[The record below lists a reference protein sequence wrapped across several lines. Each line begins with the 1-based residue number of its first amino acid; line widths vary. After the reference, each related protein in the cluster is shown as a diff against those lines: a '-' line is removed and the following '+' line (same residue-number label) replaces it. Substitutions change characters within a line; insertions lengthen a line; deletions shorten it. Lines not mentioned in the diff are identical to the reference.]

1 MTHETCAAQHYGFW
15 AAQSKWLSSTIS
27 AYNAGALPKV
37 MTTPDDEPLYAVDS
51 RGIGLVSIDGQI
63 TKGESSF
70 GGTSSTRT
78 RHALRSAAADH
89 DVKAIML
96 HIDSPGG
103 TVAGLQ
109 PLADEVYAIAQS
121 GKLIHTHADDMMAS
135 AALWVGIQANH
146 VTASAMTEV
155 GSIGVVAMVQDTSGA
170 AEQAGVKVHV
180 ISTGEHK
187 GAFAPGAEV
196 TDDHLA
202 ELQSR
207 VDEINTFFAAAVKR
221 GAGLSIEAVRSLA
234 DGRDWLAA
242 EAKDK
247 GLIDGVATF
256 DDAMMALHRQ
266 VRNQEREVES
276 ASRSRRIAMAKLT

>member
-1 MTHETCAAQHYGFW
+1 MNYENCAAQHYGFW
-15 AAQSKWLSSTIS
+15 GVQSKWLSSTIA
-27 AYNAGALPKV
+27 AYNAGTLPKV
-37 MTTPDDEPLYAVDS
+37 VANPDGEALYTVGP
-51 RGIGLVSIDGQI
+51 RGIALLAISGQI

-78 RHALRSAAADH
+78 RHALRSAAADS

-109 PLADEVYAIAQS
+109 PLADEVHAIAQS

-135 AALWVGIQANH
+135 AALWIGIQANH
-146 VTASAMTEV
+146 VTASPMTEV

-180 ISTGEHK
+180 VSTGDHK

-196 TDDHLA
+196 TDDQLA

-207 VDEINTFFAAAVKR
+207 VDEINTFFTAAVKR
-221 GAGLSIEAVRSLA
+221 GTGLSIEAVRDMA

-242 EAKDK
+242 EAQEK

-256 DDAMMALHRQ
+256 DDAMTALHRQ
-266 VRNQEREVES
+266 VRNQEREAES
-276 ASRSRRIAMAKLT
+276 ASRRRRIAMAKLT